1 MSKHSNRMSV
11 TTRERIAD
19 RQRDA
24 LRAHAAAN
32 ATVTEEKAPKAK
44 KERLSQKDRF
54 AATLTRIGQQATK
67 LASKLDAATNPEKV
81 IVLAGVSDAAHAASA
96 RFSQL
101 PADWSPRARK
111 SHGCPKLHRRVS
123 GQCARQE
130 ARAGGRHP
138 RRGRGRTGTRAPG
151 RADGRE
157 DRRQDGQAGHSEW
170 RYSGRPEG
178 VVPLRQEDVVET
190 EATGSTRCPQQPI

>member
-1 MSKHSNRMSV
+1 MSKHSNRMPV
-11 TTRERIAD
+11 TTTTSRERIA
-19 RQRDA
+19 A
-24 LRAHAAAN
+24 AHTATD

-101 PADWSPRARK
+101 PADWSPRAVKPRGIPSIIVGSVVSVRDK
-111 SHGCPKLHRRVS
+111 KREQAAAILDEGELVGLTVVKIADKIVRLVTPSGATVAAPKAWFRS
-123 GQCARQE
+123 DKKA
-130 ARAGGRHP
+130 
-138 RRGRGRTGTRAPG
+138 
-151 RADGRE
+151 
-157 DRRQDGQAGHSEW
+157 
-170 RYSGRPEG
+170 
-178 VVPLRQEDVVET
+178 
-190 EATGSTRCPQQPI
+190 